1 LPSSAHAWWEDACAA
16 VWLHNFT
23 ILGWAALGEAAKTM
37 EKLTNKKQQIG
48 YNLANTWAMLL
59 NRVPN

>member
-1 LPSSAHAWWEDACAA
+1 MHAWWEDACA

-37 EKLTNKKQQIG
+37 EKLTNKTVDRQYLGDYDKQGAKLKPLVFLI
-48 YNLANTWAMLL
+48 
-59 NRVPN
+59 